1 MFWQIKKVMKEDDL
15 FIRHIRQQEVMIR
28 RLKNA
33 SLRHNKQIEKQVIVM
48 DMKNVALTPDV
59 MAARVFRRTVVIDE
73 AAYPERLE
81 TLYMINAPFT
91 FSILW
96 ALIKPWIDPVT
107 VQKFQIIGSNY
118 QDILKD
124 KISEEYIPVEYGGT
138 CESFGWTFPDNIS
151 VEDRLKEEHTEE
163 AVVVVVDSVATLDT
177 ETAECDNEKSESVE
191 VNNEPTSPESTQS
204 EAELD

>member
-1 MFWQIKKVMKEDDL
+1 MKEDDL
-15 FIRHIRQQEVMIR
+15 FIRHIRQQEVMVR

-33 SLRHNKQIEKQVIVM
+33 SLRHNKPIEKQVIVM

-107 VQKFQIIGSNY
+107 VQKFQIIGSNF

-138 CESFGWTFPDNIS
+138 CESFGWTFPHNIS
-151 VEDRLKEEHTEE
+151 EEDRLKESPAEE
-163 AVVVVVDSVATLDT
+163 AVEEVTDTVGAVASSGCTDI
-177 ETAECDNEKSESVE
+177 EKSDSVE
-191 VNNEPTSPESTQS
+191 VNTEPNTPPPV
-204 EAELD
+204 AEMN